1 VHLEHVTVVVADYD
15 SAIEFFVGALGF
27 DLVEDSP
34 SLTNDGRPKRWV
46 VVRPPRA
53 ATSLVRPV
61 GGRVAGLL
69 EQLATGRGDWLLSG
83 FEVARWQAPADLG
96 RRRACTNEL

>member
-34 SLTNDGRPKRWV
+34 SLTRPPQALGGRPSAKGCYQS
-46 VVRPPRA
+46 A
-53 ATSLVRPV
+53 AD
-61 GGRVAGLL
+61 
-69 EQLATGRGDWLLSG
+69 TG
-83 FEVARWQAPADLG
+83 
-96 RRRACTNEL
+96 